1 VPRAVLDPNVLI
13 AASISPRGAPAAHY
27 LALARGEFELVVS
40 PLLLAELDRVLTRTK
55 FRRYASLEQA
65 QAFVGAVARLA
76 VVVDD
81 PPRTAGLKADPDD
94 DYLVSLAS
102 AAGVDALVSGDRHL
116 LSLRSN
122 RPAVLTA
129 REFLDQ
135 FGTKTAPK
143 PVD

>member
-1 VPRAVLDPNVLI
+1 VPRAILDPNVLI
-13 AASISPRGAPAAHY
+13 AALISPRGAPAALY
-27 LALARGEFELVVS
+27 MALARNHFEVVVS
-40 PLLLAELDRVLTRTK
+40 PLLLAELDRVLARAK

-76 VVVDD
+76 VLVDD
-81 PPRTAGLKADPDD
+81 PPRTAGLTAHPDD

-116 LSLRSN
+116 LTLRSN
-122 RPAVLTA
+122 RPPVI
-129 REFLDQ
+129 RR
-135 FGTKTAPK
+135 GSSSISSAPRLAPR